1 MLQNSSKTQRP
12 RRRQQH
18 KVQRR
23 GKTKDAKEAPNPQT
37 DCKGFTCKVCTFT
50 QSRSH
55 RPEGWCCSPFST
67 RTSEEKVPV
76 WKVRRN
82 QMPWL
87 LGQHFPLSDR
97 FPSTRPPHLMP
108 SQQYLWSQA
117 AFCNY
122 SLLYCSRQPHWQL
135 PQPTYKRP
143 HMQIISQIH
152 CKVASEADLEK
163 KNQAYSIFKAYI

>member
-1 MLQNSSKTQRP
+1 MLQNSSKTQHP
-12 RRRQQH
+12 CRRQQH

-23 GKTKDAKEAPNPQT
+23 GKTKDAKEAPTPQT

-67 RTSEEKVPV
+67 GTSEEKVPV

-87 LGQHFPLSDR
+87 LGQHFLLSDR
-97 FPSTRPPHLMP
+97 FPSTRPPHWCHLSSTCGARLP
-108 SQQYLWSQA
+108 FAITPCSA
-117 AFCNY
+117 AAD
-122 SLLYCSRQPHWQL
+122 S
-135 PQPTYKRP
+135 PTDSCHRRRIKGLT
-143 HMQIISQIH
+143 
-152 CKVASEADLEK
+152 CKLFLK
-163 KNQAYSIFKAYI
+163 SIAR